1 MLRYGLIGAGRMGR
15 HHYSILS
22 RLTRCTLAGVS
33 DPSSE
38 VRDFVTADN
47 IPYFKDYKELLDHVD
62 VVSVATPSPTH
73 YNIIREALLAGKHV
87 LAEKPLCLSINE
99 ARELLAIASDKNLT
113 LLTGHVERYNGA
125 IMEISRL
132 IDNPY
137 LIETRRVGPFVNSVG
152 GDSIVLD
159 LMIHDIDLVVDMIN
173 SPVVGVSAHGTVVPG
188 RSAADAVAATLQF
201 ESGAVANM
209 VVSRLTEKKDRS
221 MLISQK
227 DSYILLDYTTQDINI
242 YKGAASSHMYGR
254 EEMTYRSEYTQER
267 LFVYKANPLKSE
279 IMHFLDLVEGVA
291 DYKIAPERDLDTL
304 AIALQIDEIVR
315 NQWSAKNPK

>member
-22 RLTRCTLAGVS
+22 RLSRCQLAGVS
-33 DPSSE
+33 DPRKE
-38 VRDFVTADN
+38 VAEFVTADGV
-47 IPYFKDYKELLDHVD
+47 PYYQDYKEMLKHVD
-62 VVSVATPSPTH
+62 VVSVATPSPSH
-73 YNIIREALLAGKHV
+73 YEIIRNALLAGKHV
-87 LAEKPLCLSINE
+87 LAEKPLCLSIKE
-99 ARELLAIASDKNLT
+99 AKELFQLASNSNLT

-159 LMIHDIDLVVDMIN
+159 LMIHDIDLVANMIS
-173 SPVVGVSAHGTVVPG
+173 SPVVGISAHGTVIPG
-188 RSAADAVAATLQF
+188 RNAADAVAATLQF

-209 VVSRLTEKKDRS
+209 VVSRLTEKKDRT

-279 IMHFLDLVEGVA
+279 IIHFLDLVEG
-291 DYKIAPERDLDTL
+291 KSTNTIAPERDLDTL
-304 AIALQIDEIVR
+304 GIALKIDEIVK
-315 NQWSAKNPK
+315 NQ

>member
-1 MLRYGLIGAGRMGR
+1 MGR

-33 DPSSE
+33 DPRKE
-38 VRDFVTADN
+38 VAEFASNDGV
-47 IPYFKDYKELLDHVD
+47 PYYQDYKEMLKHVD
-62 VVSVATPSPTH
+62 VISVATPSPSH
-73 YNIIREALLAGKHV
+73 YEIIRNALLAGKHV
-87 LAEKPLCLSINE
+87 LAEKPLCLSIQE
-99 ARELLAIASDKNLT
+99 AKELFQLASNSNLT

-159 LMIHDIDLVVDMIN
+159 LMIHDIDLVANMIS
-173 SPVVGVSAHGTVVPG
+173 SPVVGISAHGTVIPG
-188 RSAADAVAATLQF
+188 RNAADAVAATLQF

-209 VVSRLTEKKDRS
+209 VVSRLTEKKDRT

-279 IMHFLDLVEGVA
+279 IIHFLDLVEG
-291 DYKIAPERDLDTL
+291 KSTNTIAPERDLDTL
-304 AIALQIDEIVR
+304 GIALKIDEIVK
-315 NQWSAKNPK
+315 NQ

>member
-22 RLTRCTLAGVS
+22 RLSRCQLAGVS
-33 DPSSE
+33 DPREE
-38 VRDFVTADN
+38 VKDFVISDGK
-47 IPYFKDYKELLDHVD
+47 PYYQDYKEMLKHVD
-62 VVSVATPSPTH
+62 VVSVATPSPSH
-73 YNIIREALLAGKHV
+73 YEIIRNALLAGKHV
-87 LAEKPLCLSINE
+87 LAEKPLCLSIEE
-99 ARELLAIASDKNLT
+99 AKELFQLAAQSNLV

-159 LMIHDIDLVVDMIN
+159 LMIHDIDLVASMIS
-173 SPVVGVSAHGTVVPG
+173 SPVVGISAHGTVIPG
-188 RSAADAVAATLQF
+188 RNAADAVAATLQF

-209 VVSRLTEKKDRS
+209 VVSRLTEKKDRT

-279 IMHFLDLVEGVA
+279 IIHFLDLVEG
-291 DYKIAPERDLDTL
+291 KSTNTIAPDRDLDTL
-304 AIALQIDEIVR
+304 GIALKIDEIVK
-315 NQWSAKNPK
+315 NQ